1 MVQNIFPVQ
10 RFDVGGTVGVQYTT
24 PELSDGSRDQLF
36 GEILDHQNP
45 GNPDSEKHCFCEGS
59 TNSEFGVNCCAIF
72 FLTLNPVE
80 LSLNK

>member
-36 GEILDHQNP
+36 GEILTPQNLA
-45 GNPDSEKHCFCEGS
+45 NPDSEKHCFCEGS
-59 TNSEFGVNCCAIF
+59 TYSGFGINCWPIF
-72 FLTLNPVE
+72 FLMINPVE
-80 LSLNK
+80 LSLNQ